1 MFEIKWTTHERMW
14 AETQMCFRD
23 IQGIDAVINLQNS
36 VFKNTSDVV
45 CFGDAQ
51 IDGLEYPPTHDRLT
65 VFIAYTMGEKTLHY
79 VFDFFE
85 PEIHYFDIE
94 FNTHWIDDVVI
105 QRNADNKYSISFGTG
120 ECDFRYSYAR
130 VNRCWMD

>member
-1 MFEIKWTTHERMW
+1 MW
-14 AETQMCFRD
+14 AETQRCFRE

-36 VFKNTSDVV
+36 VFENASEDV

-85 PEIHYFDIE
+85 PEIHYFDVE

-130 VNRCWMD
+130 ANRCWMD